1 MESKQTYLVA
11 CFDKSDCIDMMQE
24 VFLMLNI
31 GDQNKG
37 KFSPCIKTL
46 EIKSEEKEIRF
57 LQNQHICDAASNKLN
72 DQSAYA
78 GIVKSDRYSHFV
90 CFEDKAYY
98 ERIYRRIL
106 DTFGQNDKEGFITE
120 LMKKVGRNDVF
131 KKLPK

>member
-1 MESKQTYLVA
+1 
-11 CFDKSDCIDMMQE
+11 MMQE

-31 GDQNKG
+31 DDQNKG

-57 LQNQHICDAASNKLN
+57 LQNQQICDAASINLN
-72 DQSAYA
+72 DYSAYT
-78 GIVKSDRYSHFV
+78 GIVKSDRYSQFV
-90 CFEDKAYY
+90 CFEDKAHY

-131 KKLPK
+131 KKIPK

>member
-31 GDQNKG
+31 DDQNKG

-46 EIKSEEKEIRF
+46 EIKSEEKEI
-57 LQNQHICDAASNKLN
+57 CDAASNKLN
-72 DQSAYA
+72 DHSAYA
-78 GIVKSDRYSHFV
+78 GIVKSDRYSQFV
-90 CFEDKAYY
+90 CFEDKAHY
-98 ERIYRRIL
+98 ERIYRRTL
-106 DTFGQNDKEGFITE
+106 DTFGQNDKKGFITE

>member
-1 MESKQTYLVA
+1 MENKQTYLVA

-31 GDQNKG
+31 DDQNKG

-46 EIKSEEKEIRF
+46 EIKSEEK
-57 LQNQHICDAASNKLN
+57 QICDAASNKLN

-78 GIVKSDRYSHFV
+78 GIVKSDRYSQFV
-90 CFEDKAYY
+90 CFEDKAHY
-98 ERIYRRIL
+98 ERIYRRTL
-106 DTFGQNDKEGFITE
+106 DTFGQNDKEGFITK
-120 LMKKVGRNDVF
+120 LMQKVGRNDVF